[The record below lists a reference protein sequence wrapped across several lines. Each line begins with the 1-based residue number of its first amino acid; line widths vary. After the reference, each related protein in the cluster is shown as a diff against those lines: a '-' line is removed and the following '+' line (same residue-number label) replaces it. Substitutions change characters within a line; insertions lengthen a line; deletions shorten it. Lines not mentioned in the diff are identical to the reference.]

1 MNDFIVRIERE
12 GKNIRAQIVAQPE
25 AWRERARMSDSV
37 TKYQLVSATAPCIM
51 RCHKQGLWLRGMDGL
66 DDNRVASRTF
76 GHERDA
82 EAWVENTTALVE
94 MFGAV
99 VPFEDEKQ
107 EEKDARP

>member
-1 MNDFIVRIERE
+1 MDDFIVRIERE

-51 RCHKQGLWLRGMDGL
+51 RCSKKGLWLRGRDGH
-66 DDNRVASRTF
+66 DDNIVTSRTF
-76 GHERDA
+76 SRERAA
-82 EAWVENTTALVE
+82 EAWVKNTTALVE

-99 VPFEDEKQ
+99 VPFED
-107 EEKDARP
+107 